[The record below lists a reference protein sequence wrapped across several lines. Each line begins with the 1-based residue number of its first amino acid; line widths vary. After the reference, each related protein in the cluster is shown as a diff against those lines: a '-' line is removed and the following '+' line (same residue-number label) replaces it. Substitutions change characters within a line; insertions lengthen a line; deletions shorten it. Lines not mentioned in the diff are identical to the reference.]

1 MNWTSPNT
9 FSIDYE
15 IIGYS
20 SKDRWNLT
28 FEEDEILVE
37 EVGVTGKY
45 NYGGKRI
52 NNRII
57 KE

>member
-9 FSIDYE
+9 FSIDCE

-20 SKDRWNLT
+20 TKDKWNLT
-28 FEEDEILVE
+28 FDEDEILVE
-37 EVGVTGKY
+37 EVGVTGAY